1 MLNNRLYSSRS
12 KNISL
17 LGSSGLALVLMA
29 AQAQAQCTSGG
40 TVGAGAGAFL
50 LDFGRTSSGTVSAV
64 QSITSVLNTTNTAFL
79 SQTSAFIG
87 APGNPSEGLNG
98 GGVWARGVGGT
109 MDTRTPGNYSF
120 SNVLS
125 SGSGSCNTR
134 SFQDYAGFQAGADIS
149 RLNINGGNAHFGLL
163 MGYTESQFFKVMLRS
178 LCGVKTCQ
186 AVLYGVGPLAK

>member
-1 MLNNRLYSSRS
+1 MINDRANSSRS
-12 KNISL
+12 KHISL
-17 LGSSGLALVLMA
+17 LGSTGLALVLMA
-29 AQAQAQCTSGG
+29 AQAQAQCTSSGAL
-40 TVGAGAGAFL
+40 GAGSAFGL

-109 MDTRTPGNYSF
+109 MDTRTPGNYNF
-120 SNVLS
+120 SNVLAT
-125 SGSGSCNTR
+125 GSGSCTTR

-163 MGYTESQFFKVMLRS
+163 ATRKARS
-178 LCGVKTCQ
+178 RRRP
-186 AVLYGVGPLAK
+186 AVPVV